1 MQRLL
6 EKVRLF
12 LYQPVN
18 FTSHRCPKTTHIKRK
33 QGSVIIIEAQSAA
46 VIEQNRAIFQNTTLL
61 KLTTSGILSKS
72 FRNMSKSL
80 LVVFGATGNQ
90 GNSTV
95 RFVLSDPELSQR
107 YAVRAVSRNIS
118 SPKMQDL
125 QSKGAELV
133 QANLDDPESLPAA
146 LKGAE
151 YLFFMTTTQYQG
163 NSREIET
170 RQAKHICSAALKEGV
185 KYIIFS
191 SMSHPFKISNGE
203 LKNVE
208 HFDDKAEIEEY
219 IRSLPVKSA
228 FFAPGSFM
236 QNFTTHLKPRPSHT
250 GDGTY
255 VVANVVNPTTQIPF
269 IDITDTG
276 KWTGAILAD
285 PDRYEGKFFAAAEG
299 LYTLPQACEIM
310 SKATGKIITYH
321 QLPDEMFKGFLPEGM
336 REALYEMWVLNRAY
350 GYYGSDQKA
359 SVQWAKYQAKGEL
372 TTLEEWCKREKFG
385 VE

>member
-1 MQRLL
+1 LTTY
-6 EKVRLF
+6 KAD
-12 LYQPVN
+12 
-18 FTSHRCPKTTHIKRK
+18 TS
-33 QGSVIIIEAQSAA
+33 SLVIIQVHSA
-46 VIEQNRAIFQNTTLL
+46 IIIIIIIIIKQNKIIFLNITLVELITFAI
-61 KLTTSGILSKS
+61 
-72 FRNMSKSL
+72 MSKSL
-80 LVVFGATGNQ
+80 LAVFGATGNQ
-90 GNSTV
+90 GNSTA

-107 YAVRAVSRNIS
+107 YAVRAVSRDIC

-125 QSKGAELV
+125 QSRGAELV
-133 QANLDDPESLPAA
+133 QADLDDPATLPAA
-146 LKGAE
+146 LRGAE
-151 YLFFMTTTQYQG
+151 YLFFMTNTDYQG

-170 RQAKHICSAALKEGV
+170 RQAKDICSAALKEGI

-191 SMSHPFKISNGE
+191 SMSHPFKISNGR

-255 VVANVVNPTTQIPF
+255 VVANIVNPTTYVPF

-276 KWTGAILAD
+276 KWTSTILAS
-285 PDRYEGKFFAAAEG
+285 PDKYEGKFFAAAEG

-310 SKATGKIITYH
+310 SKATGKVITYQ
-321 QLPDEMFKGFLPEGM
+321 QLPDDMFKGFLPKGM
-336 REALYEMWVLNRAY
+336 REGLYEMWVFNRDY
-350 GYYGSDQKA
+350 GYFGNDQKA
-359 SVQWAKYQAKGEL
+359 AVQWAKEQTKGDL
-372 TTLEEWCKREKFG
+372 TTLEEWCKREKFS